1 MRMPHKTYCLVIT
14 TLLLCLMQAVDGLI
28 HAQERPRVA
37 LKREHAAQ
45 VETASDS
52 ASLALQ
58 ADTIAPVHAF
68 GTGDSLVVTAQADS
82 IAAENKRKLLEL
94 TAVPTTGATE
104 MPADTLLQSQ
114 LNRKMWV
121 PNPTKATWLA
131 LVIPGGGQIYR
142 DAMEYADTLLITHV
156 KATIDEADTFFPE
169 IDSRIWEM
177 TECSETFT
185 DAESGYSYEFM
196 TYRRRQR

>member
-1 MRMPHKTYCLVIT
+1 MMEKTIIAAVADNLAIGRDNSLLWHLSEDLKFFKRTTSGYPVIMGRRTFESIGRPLPHRLNIVVSHDFR
-14 TLLLCLMQAVDGLI
+14 A
-28 HAQERPRVA
+28 E
-37 LKREHAAQ
+37 
-45 VETASDS
+45 
-52 ASLALQ
+52 
-58 ADTIAPVHAF
+58 
-68 GTGDSLVVTAQADS
+68 GTVTAGSLKEAFS
-82 IAAENKRKLLEL
+82 IAGKYFSEQGMSDGKCF
-94 TAVPTTGATE
+94 
-104 MPADTLLQSQ
+104 
-114 LNRKMWV
+114 
-121 PNPTKATWLA
+121 
-131 LVIPGGGQIYR
+131 IIGGGQIYR